1 VNFTFR
7 KIFFQRFKILDG
19 ISSLLICSTFFCE
32 EFMKIISKVL
42 VLMVLVAFIGCAG
55 QPGGGSTSSVASS
68 SKALSITSP
77 ATLSNVSS
85 PLQVCMATNGYTVEP
100 AKNGVNAGKGHHH
113 LLIDVP
119 LPWDLSKP
127 IGKDGNHVHM
137 GDGSKCKTLE
147 LAKGQHTIT
156 ALFAQGN
163 HVPYNPA
170 VSDGITVFVT
180 HVK

>member
-1 VNFTFR
+1 VFPV
-7 KIFFQRFKILDG
+7 
-19 ISSLLICSTFFCE
+19 LLIVQLYFCE

-42 VLMVLVAFIGCAG
+42 MLMVVVAFVGCAG
-55 QPGGGSTSSVASS
+55 QPTGGSSASVASVS
-68 SKALSITSP
+68 SNGPISITTP
-77 ATLSNVSS
+77 ATLTNVSS
-85 PLQVCMATNGYTVEP
+85 PLQVCMSTNGYTVEP

-119 LPWDLSKP
+119 LPSDLSKP

-137 GDGSKCKTLE
+137 GDGSKCKTLD

-163 HVPYNPA
+163 HVPYSPA
-170 VSDGITVFVT
+170 VSAGVTVFVT